1 MMKMRKLWSVLAIMM
16 AVATVSFSLSSC
28 GGDDDPISPVNPN
41 PNNGG
46 GTNTPMGN
54 QTLILTR
61 TCSTCEGSKNCTTCK
76 GTGKGC
82 KTCKGT
88 GEYCIECGTTGE
100 CGYCYGSGVC
110 QRCQGKK
117 GEECSKCGYRHGK
130 CWLCNG
136 TKISYGITCKACGG
150 SGVCDQCH
158 GNWWQTC
165 SSCYGDG
172 YCYQCR
178 GNKICQ
184 TCKGTPTCKT
194 CGGDGHCQACTNSD
208 GKCKDCAGT
217 GEVSVQS
224 LSFTDGGD
232 NERIFIHSTGDWQV
246 SSDVE
251 WLTFS
256 RSSGSGD
263 YTLTV
268 TVAKNNTAS
277 TRNGIITFTYGN
289 SKQTVSVTQ
298 SGEPVRLS
306 IEASSVFVYSN
317 GTGESFT
324 IKSNT
329 SWTVKAA
336 DSWVTCSPSSGNGDA
351 TVTVSASA
359 YSGTR
364 YSTLTIT
371 DATGEVSFE
380 VSVAQASSKDVT
392 TALRNW
398 LEKPMGV
405 VNVNMKTESFQT
417 IKNAVAQSYVIE
429 GGTYDTGTTY
439 FFVWR
444 SENDAC
450 QDMAYQGLP
459 FYYMHI
465 SQSKYNKTVSYNF
478 SINVVKASYDYTS
491 YLNSILQDFKYNMNV
506 SLEKLDNNN
515 VLAAYRGYD
524 DDKNEYYLSVYEY
537 NKSSDTNHTYEFE
550 INAYYK

>member
-1 MMKMRKLWSVLAIMM
+1 M
-16 AVATVSFSLSSC
+16 
-28 GGDDDPISPVNPN
+28 
-41 PNNGG
+41 
-46 GTNTPMGN
+46 
-54 QTLILTR
+54 
-61 TCSTCEGSKNCTTCK
+61 
-76 GTGKGC
+76 
-82 KTCKGT
+82 
-88 GEYCIECGTTGE
+88 
-100 CGYCYGSGVC
+100 
-110 QRCQGKK
+110 
-117 GEECSKCGYRHGK
+117 
-130 CWLCNG
+130 
-136 TKISYGITCKACGG
+136 
-150 SGVCDQCH
+150 
-158 GNWWQTC
+158 
-165 SSCYGDG
+165 
-172 YCYQCR
+172 
-178 GNKICQ
+178 
-184 TCKGTPTCKT
+184 
-194 CGGDGHCQACTNSD
+194 
-208 GKCKDCAGT
+208 
-217 GEVSVQS
+217 SVQS
-224 LSFTDGGD
+224 LSFTDSGG
-232 NERIFIHSTGDWQV
+232 NESIFIKSTGEWQV
-246 SSDVE
+246 LSDVE

-306 IEASSVFVYSN
+306 IEASSVFVSSN

-380 VSVAQASSKDVT
+380 VSVAQASSKDVM

-524 DDKNEYYLSVYEY
+524 DDKNEYHLLVSEF
-537 NKSSDTNHTYEFE
+537 NKSSDTNHTYEFD
-550 INAYYK
+550 IYAYYK